1 MKTNSF
7 YWNKNSIIDRI
18 FCKTIS
24 LFSMVKSLFSN
35 KLIIRKSA
43 KLNLLKL
50 RMKPGCSILIE
61 EQSQVLGCVIF
72 DKENASI
79 SIGKRVFIT
88 GSIIASKNIE
98 IGDDVLIAW
107 GTTIVDHNSHS
118 IYFSE
123 RQKDAVDWMA
133 GKKDW
138 THVKI
143 APVKICSKVWIGFNS
158 IILKGVTIGEGAVI
172 GAGSVVTKDVPAW
185 TVVAGNPARII
196 REIPQNER

>member
-1 MKTNSF
+1 MLIN
-7 YWNKNSIIDRI
+7 RI
-18 FCKTIS
+18 KDSVSRIGNR
-24 LFSMVKSLFSN
+24 FSPNVKVHTSS
-35 KLIIRKSA
+35 

-50 RMKPGCSILIE
+50 RLKPRCLVVIE
-61 EQSQVLGCVIF
+61 EESQVLGSLIF
-72 DKENASI
+72 DRENASI

-88 GSIIASKNIE
+88 GSVIASQNIE
-98 IGDDVLIAW
+98 IGDDVLISW

-118 IYFSE
+118 ISFSD
-123 RQKDAVDWMA
+123 RKKDAVDWMA

-143 APVKICSKVWIGFNS
+143 APVKISSKVWIGFNS

-185 TVVAGNPARII
+185 TIVAGNPARII
-196 REIPQNER
+196 REIPENER